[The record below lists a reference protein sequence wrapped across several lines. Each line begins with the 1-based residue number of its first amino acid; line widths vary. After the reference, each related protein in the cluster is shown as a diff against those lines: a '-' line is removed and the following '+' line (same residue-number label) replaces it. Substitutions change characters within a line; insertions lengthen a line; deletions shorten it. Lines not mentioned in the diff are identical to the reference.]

1 MRKILFILSDL
12 PFPRDKNGITLI
24 DYEIL
29 TRLPTDYII
38 DILILNH
45 GEIAKKDKELF
56 NVVFPR
62 VQSVH
67 HQKTNKL
74 KMYINIISRA
84 LFNFSVFTSLKI
96 STSKYIDGFDVVYIS
111 SVSIDL
117 DVK

>member
-45 GEIAKKDKELF
+45 GEIAKKDK
-56 NVVFPR
+56 
-62 VQSVH
+62 
-67 HQKTNKL
+67 
-74 KMYINIISRA
+74 
-84 LFNFSVFTSLKI
+84 
-96 STSKYIDGFDVVYIS
+96 
-111 SVSIDL
+111 
-117 DVK
+117 

>member
-67 HQKTNKL
+67 
-74 KMYINIISRA
+74 
-84 LFNFSVFTSLKI
+84 
-96 STSKYIDGFDVVYIS
+96 
-111 SVSIDL
+111 
-117 DVK
+117 